1 MLFARMH
8 PFGAKGER
16 ITLFLRG
23 VFGFLGFALCYVAYR
38 MIPFADA
45 STIVYSAP
53 VYVSIFACVLL
64 KEECGAF
71 QTFTIALT
79 IMGVLLIS
87 KPTFLF
93 GSDHDMG
100 KFLTTRE

>member
-1 MLFARMH
+1 MLFAKMH
-8 PFGAKGER
+8 PLGVKGER
-16 ITLFLRG
+16 ITLFFRG

-53 VYVSIFACVLL
+53 VYVSIFACILL

-93 GSDHDMG
+93 GSDYDMG
-100 KFLTTRE
+100 KFLTTRQ